1 MEFLV
6 FVIFIQKQIINYIFW
21 RIILMKEAK

>member
-21 RIILMKEAK
+21 RIILTKEAK

>member
-6 FVIFIQKQIINYIFW
+6 FVIFIQKQIINYNFW
-21 RIILMKEAK
+21 RIILTKEAK

>member
-6 FVIFIQKQIINYIFW
+6 FVIFIQKQIINYKFW
-21 RIILMKEAK
+21 RIISTKEAK